1 MRLYFQ
7 KLEHIGA
14 SDWKTLCLSKN
25 NIYPIF
31 RRTSIYYIWI
41 SYDNAYPIPYDVDKK
56 VLSHLPRNPIG
67 GHLRDLSINTYV
79 TLTIAFLI
87 TQTHMSSLFTLQRIF
102 NIWLPLLR
110 VQRNHSSWNK
120 ISKWQISLATS
131 FPLNFRNNSSRIPQT
146 PSPPS
151 LRSYWM
157 FLHGAYFQT
166 ILQFNLSGQLL
177 PANIENIKDTFFFN
191 KYQYLSM

>member
-120 ISKWQISLATS
+120 VSKWQISLV
-131 FPLNFRNNSSRIPQT
+131 T
-146 PSPPS
+146 PSLSIHVIICHGSHKCHLLHHCVLMECS
-151 LRSYWM
+151 LM
-157 FLHGAYFQT
+157 CIFLVYSPIQSLYG
-166 ILQFNLSGQLL
+166 
-177 PANIENIKDTFFFN
+177 
-191 KYQYLSM
+191 